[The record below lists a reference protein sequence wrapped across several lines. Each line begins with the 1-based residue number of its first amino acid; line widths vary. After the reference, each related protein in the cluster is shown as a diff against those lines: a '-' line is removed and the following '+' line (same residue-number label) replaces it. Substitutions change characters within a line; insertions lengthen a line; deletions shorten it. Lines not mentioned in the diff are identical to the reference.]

1 MKFSIAILSLFFFG
15 YTSLAQDFY
24 PQELNLNLI
33 GEFGTT
39 EFGGGGGISFVDF
52 NQDGLDDLTFGTEN
66 LEEIIFY
73 ENKGDHFE
81 LVNPPF
87 VSVQEESKQLVWVD
101 YDNDNDKDF
110 FVSTYNGEFYLF
122 ENDGNMNF
130 SDVTDAKGLANGQA
144 DTYSAN
150 FADIDQDGWLDLYIG
165 RYGEEII
172 GDTNSMFRYDPHVN
186 SYVNVTEQT
195 GTSNGF
201 RETLATA
208 FFDFDMDGD
217 LDLYVSNDR
226 FDFENSLYMNLGN
239 LVFVDVSVPSQS
251 NASVYAMNA
260 GVSDFDDDG
269 FFDIYI
275 THTST
280 AVMLKNNGNNTFT
293 DVASSSGT
301 ILNQFAWCGN
311 FLDFDHDEDEDLY
324 VCTTNQNL
332 ANAFFVNQNN
342 GNFTEPLTATGGI
355 AGMDTL
361 DSFTNVIGDFN
372 NDGRQD
378 IAVSRDLDADFSLY
392 SNNEETTNN
401 FIKLKLTGTNA
412 NIEAYGALV
421 EVWIN
426 ETSKIYQKHST
437 VGYQSQNS
445 DDMIIGIGSN
455 TTIDSLVIKWPYPN
469 STDTFLGS
477 QLLIN
482 GTNELVEANVN
493 VTSYQTPLCLVDHS
507 VSVSPIP
514 SHNYG
519 ANNIL
524 NSSSSIIDG
533 SSVLF
538 QAENTISL
546 DIDFEV
552 EIGAEFTAEIDVCG
566 N

>member
-1 MKFSIAILSLFFFG
+1 MKFSSTILSLFLFR
-15 YTSLAQDFY
+15 YTCFAQEFY
-24 PQELNLNLI
+24 PQELNLNI
-33 GEFGTT
+33 VGEFGTT

-87 VSVQEESKQLVWVD
+87 VSVVEKSKQLVWVD

-130 SDVTDAKGLANGQA
+130 SDVTDAKGLANSHA

-172 GDTNSMFRYDPHVN
+172 GDTNSMFRYDPNVN
-186 SYVNVTEQT
+186 SYVNVTDQT

-208 FFDFDMDGD
+208 FFEFDMDGD

-226 FDFENSLYMNLGN
+226 VNFENSLYMNLDN

-251 NASVYAMNA
+251 NSSVNAMNA
-260 GVSDFDDDG
+260 GVADFDDDG

-275 THTST
+275 THTSS

-293 DVASSSGT
+293 DLANSSGT
-301 ILNQFAWCGN
+301 ILYQYAWCGN

-332 ANAFFVNQNN
+332 ANAFLVNQNN
-342 GNFTEPLTATGGI
+342 GNFTEPLSATGGI

-401 FIKLKLTGTNA
+401 FVKLKLTGTNSD
-412 NIEAYGALV
+412 IEAYGALV

-426 ETSKIYQKHST
+426 NNAKIYQKHST

-455 TTIDSLVIKWPYPN
+455 ASIDSLVIKWPYPN
-469 STDTFLGS
+469 SMDTFLDS

-482 GTNELVEANVN
+482 GTNELKEADPNVA
-493 VTSYQTPLCLVDHS
+493 SYLTPLCLVNHA
-507 VSVSPIP
+507 VSVSPTP
-514 SHNYG
+514 SHIYG
-519 ANNIL
+519 ASNIL

-533 SSVLF
+533 SAVLF
-538 QAENTISL
+538 QAENTIGL

-552 EIGAEFTAEIDVCG
+552 KVGAEFTAEIDVCG

>member
-1 MKFSIAILSLFFFG
+1 MKFSSTILSLFLFR
-15 YTSLAQDFY
+15 YTCFAQEFY
-24 PQELNLNLI
+24 PQELNLNI
-33 GEFGTT
+33 VGEFGTT

-87 VSVQEESKQLVWVD
+87 VSVVEESKQLVWVD

-130 SDVTDAKGLANGQA
+130 SDVTDAKGLANSHA

-172 GDTNSMFRYDPHVN
+172 GDTNSMFRYDPNVN
-186 SYVNVTEQT
+186 SYVNVTDQT

-226 FDFENSLYMNLGN
+226 VNFENSLYMNLDN

-251 NASVYAMNA
+251 NSSVNAMNA
-260 GVSDFDDDG
+260 GVADFDDDG

-275 THTST
+275 THTSS

-293 DVASSSGT
+293 DLANSSGT
-301 ILNQFAWCGN
+301 ILNQHAWCGN

-332 ANAFFVNQNN
+332 ANAFLVNQNN

-401 FIKLKLTGTNA
+401 FVKLKLTGTNS

-426 ETSKIYQKHST
+426 NNAKIYQKHST

-455 TTIDSLVIKWPYPN
+455 ASIDSLVIKWPYPN
-469 STDTFLGS
+469 SMDTFLDS

-482 GTNELVEANVN
+482 GTNELKEADPNVA
-493 VTSYQTPLCLVDHS
+493 SYLTPLCLVNHA
-507 VSVSPIP
+507 VSVSPTP
-514 SHNYG
+514 SHIYG
-519 ANNIL
+519 ASNIL

-533 SSVLF
+533 SAVLF
-538 QAENTISL
+538 QAENTIGL

-552 EIGAEFTAEIDVCG
+552 KVGAEFTAEIDVCG

>member
-1 MKFSIAILSLFFFG
+1 MKFSSTILSLFLFR
-15 YTSLAQDFY
+15 YTCFAQEFY
-24 PQELNLNLI
+24 PQELNLNI
-33 GEFGTT
+33 VGEFGTT

-87 VSVQEESKQLVWVD
+87 VSVVEKSKQLVWVD

-130 SDVTDAKGLANGQA
+130 SDVTDAKGLANSHA

-172 GDTNSMFRYDPHVN
+172 GDTNSMFRYDPNVN
-186 SYVNVTEQT
+186 SYVNVTDQT

-208 FFDFDMDGD
+208 FFEFDMDGD

-226 FDFENSLYMNLGN
+226 VNFENSLYMNLDN

-251 NASVYAMNA
+251 NSSVNAMNA
-260 GVSDFDDDG
+260 GVADFDDDG

-275 THTST
+275 THTSS

-293 DVASSSGT
+293 DLANSSGT
-301 ILNQFAWCGN
+301 ILYQYAWCGN

-332 ANAFFVNQNN
+332 ANAFLVNQNN

-401 FIKLKLTGTNA
+401 FVKLKLTGTNSD
-412 NIEAYGALV
+412 IEAYGALV

-426 ETSKIYQKHST
+426 NNAKIYQKHST

-455 TTIDSLVIKWPYPN
+455 ASIDSLVIKWPYPN
-469 STDTFLGS
+469 SMDTFLDS

-482 GTNELVEANVN
+482 GTNELKEADPNVA
-493 VTSYQTPLCLVDHS
+493 SYLTPLCLVNHA
-507 VSVSPIP
+507 VSVSPTP
-514 SHNYG
+514 SHIYG
-519 ANNIL
+519 ASNIL

-533 SSVLF
+533 SAVLF
-538 QAENTISL
+538 QAENTIGL

-552 EIGAEFTAEIDVCG
+552 KVGAEFTAEIDVCG

>member
-1 MKFSIAILSLFFFG
+1 MKFSSTILSLFLFR
-15 YTSLAQDFY
+15 YTCFAQEFY
-24 PQELNLNLI
+24 PQELNLNI
-33 GEFGTT
+33 VGEFGTT

-87 VSVQEESKQLVWVD
+87 VSVVEESKQLVWVD

-130 SDVTDAKGLANGQA
+130 SDVTDAKGLANSHA

-172 GDTNSMFRYDPHVN
+172 GDTNSMFRYDPNVN
-186 SYVNVTEQT
+186 SYVNVTDQT

-208 FFDFDMDGD
+208 FFEFDMDGD

-226 FDFENSLYMNLGN
+226 VNFENSLYMNLDN

-251 NASVYAMNA
+251 NSSVNAMNA
-260 GVSDFDDDG
+260 GVADFDDDG

-275 THTST
+275 THTSS

-293 DVASSSGT
+293 DLANSSGT
-301 ILNQFAWCGN
+301 ILNQHAWCGN

-332 ANAFFVNQNN
+332 ANAFLVNQNN

-401 FIKLKLTGTNA
+401 FVKLKLTGTNSD
-412 NIEAYGALV
+412 IEAYGALV

-426 ETSKIYQKHST
+426 NNAKIYQKHST

-455 TTIDSLVIKWPYPN
+455 ASIDSLVIKWPYPN
-469 STDTFLGS
+469 SMDTFLDS

-482 GTNELVEANVN
+482 GTNELKEADPNVA
-493 VTSYQTPLCLVDHS
+493 SYLTPLCLVNHA
-507 VSVSPIP
+507 VSVSPTP
-514 SHNYG
+514 SHIYG
-519 ANNIL
+519 ASNIL

-533 SSVLF
+533 SAVLF
-538 QAENTISL
+538 QAENTIGL

-552 EIGAEFTAEIDVCG
+552 KVGAEFTAEIDVCG